1 MEIYLYSVWE
11 DSGENLKSD
20 FLYLIDKNYR
30 QGQKPLLFCAYCS
43 Q

>member
-1 MEIYLYSVWE
+1 MKIYLYLVWE

-30 QGQKPLLFCAYCS
+30 QGHPGLFVLAGFNA
-43 Q
+43 